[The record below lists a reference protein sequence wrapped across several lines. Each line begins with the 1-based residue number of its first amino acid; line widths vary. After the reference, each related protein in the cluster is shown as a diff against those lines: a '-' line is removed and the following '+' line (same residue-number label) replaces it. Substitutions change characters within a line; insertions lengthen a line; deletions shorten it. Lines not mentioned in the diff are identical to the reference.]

1 MMPRPR
7 SLSRSL
13 LPCSLGLAA
22 ALAFAGCARSVYRR
36 AADREVYRSIDH
48 KAERLG
54 ASSENWRLERGED
67 SRLFDPTNPDHPPM
81 PEDDP
86 VAHELM
92 KTGPKSAA
100 ARGIMFEEGWR
111 RSLPNAGDGEVVLTL
126 KDAVRVAAANSRDFQ
141 RAREDLYLS
150 ALDLS
155 EERYLFRPHLALG
168 SAGSR
173 EDFGTTADR
182 GKKSLRSGSV
192 ESTGAINYMTG
203 WGTELLAR
211 AANTILFDFDNAKVR
226 TATSLFTFSI
236 MQPLMR
242 FGGRARVLEP
252 LTQAERHLLANVRRM
267 EQYQQGFY
275 LDIVAGRDPTDGPA
289 RASSAVSS
297 APALLAG
304 SPSGVGGVPSASGFL
319 GLLEEQ
325 QRIRNLETN
334 KAGLQASLAQ
344 LQAAFDAG
352 RSTGYLQVLQARQ
365 AVGNAQSSLL
375 TSRAGYATRV
385 DAFKQKLGLP
395 PSLAVAL
402 RDPAIEQLAIFDP
415 ATNKLQDEIN
425 QLAMPL
431 HDAEALTEPVVLRE
445 KIGALEKL
453 KPVFAQRFTAA
464 RREVVAFHQALP
476 GREAQY
482 RKLRGR
488 ADAAALGLDPERFN
502 PKVLRPRAVQAQNR
516 IDALEKNVAASFDT
530 LRELSATLPALEFQE
545 ARARASEAAASL
557 SAYVLEL
564 SLDHAG
570 ARLESLTLP
579 ASDLDE
585 ARALAIARQNRLDW
599 MNARAELVNAW
610 RQIDYNANPLM
621 SGLDLKLDG
630 DLGSTGRFGSHL
642 DTRRGHTVA
651 GITID
656 TPLDRLRERNTY
668 RESQISYQR
677 ARRNYQLFEDNV
689 SGSLRNTL
697 RLVELGQLNFELRRS
712 AVQNA
717 LSQVDMARLKLVEPP
732 KPGQVSEI
740 SVTTARDLVSAFA
753 DLLSAQNDFLSLYV
767 GNEVLRMELDYEL
780 GLMEIDPAGH
790 WVDPGAFTNEQIAR
804 RLERRPAAGE
814 KLAANS
820 QPAAASASAPLV
832 Q

>member
-1 MMPRPR
+1 MRS
-7 SLSRSL
+7 SLSLFRSR
-13 LPCSLGLAA
+13 LPPSLGLVA
-22 ALAFAGCARSVYRR
+22 ALAFAGCARSVYRHS
-36 AADREVYRSIDH
+36 ADREVYRSIDQ
-48 KAERLG
+48 KADRLG
-54 ASSENWRLERGED
+54 ASGDKWRLDRGED

-86 VAHELM
+86 IAHELM
-92 KTGPKSAA
+92 RTGPKSPS
-100 ARGIMFEEGWR
+100 ARGITFEEGWR
-111 RSLPNAGDGEVVLTL
+111 KSLPYSGDGEVVLTL

-155 EERYLFRPHLALG
+155 EERYLFRPRLGLGTAGTRNDYGSTARSPNASFRNGALD
-168 SAGSR
+168 SAATLG
-173 EDFGTTADR
+173 
-182 GKKSLRSGSV
+182 
-192 ESTGAINYMTG
+192 YMTG
-203 WGTELLAR
+203 WGGELLAR

-226 TATSLFTFSI
+226 AANSLFTFSVV
-236 MQPLMR
+236 QPLLR
-242 FGGRARVLEP
+242 FGGRVRVLEP
-252 LTQAERHLLANVRRM
+252 LTQAERTLLANVRRM

-275 LDIVAGRDPTDGPA
+275 LDIVAGRDPADGPA
-289 RASSAVSS
+289 RAAAGVSA

-304 SPSGVGGVPSASGFL
+304 SPSGVGGLPTASGFL

-334 KAGLQASLAQ
+334 KAGLQASLEQ

-352 RSTGYLQVLQARQ
+352 RAIGFLQVLQARQ
-365 AVGNAQSSLL
+365 AVGNAQSQLL
-375 TSRAGYATRV
+375 TSRAGYQTRV
-385 DAFKQKLGLP
+385 DVYKQKLGLP
-395 PSLAVAL
+395 PTLALAL

-425 QLAMPL
+425 QLAMPM
-431 HDAEALTEPVVLRE
+431 HDGEVLTEPAVLQE
-445 KIGALEKL
+445 KLAAFEKL
-453 KPVFAQRFTAA
+453 KPIFAQRFTAA

-502 PKVLRPRAVQAQNR
+502 PKVLRPRAVLAQNR
-516 IDALEKNVAASFDT
+516 IDALEKNVAASFAT
-530 LRELSATLPALEFQE
+530 LHELAATLPALEFQV
-545 ARARASEAAASL
+545 ARVRASEAASNL

-570 ARLESLTLP
+570 ARLESLSLP
-579 ASDLDE
+579 PSDLDE
-585 ARALAIARQNRLDW
+585 ARALAIARENRLDW

-610 RQIDYNANPLM
+610 RKIDYNANPLM
-621 SGLDLKLDG
+621 SGLNLRLDG
-630 DLGSTGRFGSHL
+630 DLGSTGRQGSHL
-642 DTRRGHTVA
+642 DQRNGHLLA
-651 GITID
+651 GVTID

-668 RESQISYQR
+668 RESQITYQR
-677 ARRNYQLFEDNV
+677 ARRDYQLFEDNV

-697 RLVELGQLNFELRRS
+697 RLVELGQLNFELRRG

-717 LSQVDMARLKLVEPP
+717 LAQVDMARLKLVEPP

-740 SVTTARDLVSAFA
+740 SVTTARDLVSAFS

-790 WVDPGAFTNEQIAR
+790 WVDPGAFTKEQIAR
-804 RLERRPAAGE
+804 RLERRPAGGE
-814 KLAANS
+814 KLAANFQS
-820 QPAAASASAPLV
+820 TPASASAPVV